1 MSRRRM
7 EEEVFEKITSR
18 MVEFLSDHGISPM
31 ILTISA
37 FAAAITSS
45 ILYLCAPSNR
55 LLYFP
60 AAITLALSGFLDAVD
75 GAVAR
80 RMNRASKLGA
90 FLDSVFDKL
99 GECFILI
106 AIICSG
112 AVDVLWGSI
121 ALASSILVSYVRH
134 RAEPFGVNLRGVGV
148 TERAERIILLIIAS
162 LLTPIAGDALNYG
175 IILIAVLA
183 SVTVAWR
190 IIYVVYRLRANRTLS

>member
-1 MSRRRM
+1 MSRRRI
-7 EEEVFEKITSR
+7 EEEIFERIASKV
-18 MVEFLSDHGISPM
+18 VEFLADRGISPM
-31 ILTISA
+31 SLTISA
-37 FAAAITSS
+37 FAATIISS
-45 ILYLCAPSNR
+45 ILYLYAPSNR

-60 AAITLALSGFLDAVD
+60 AAISLAFSGFLDAVD

-80 RMNRASKLGA
+80 RMDGTSRLGA

-99 GECFILI
+99 GECLILV

-134 RAEPFGVNLRGVGV
+134 RAEPLGVNLKGVGIG
-148 TERAERIILLIIAS
+148 ERAERMILLIIAS
-162 LLTPIAGDALNYG
+162 LIMPFMEDALNYG

-183 SVTVAWR
+183 SITVAWR
-190 IIYVVYRLRANRTLS
+190 IIYAVSKLRA

>member
-1 MSRRRM
+1 MSRRRI
-7 EEEVFEKITSR
+7 EEEIFERIASKV
-18 MVEFLSDHGISPM
+18 VEFLADRGISPTS
-31 ILTISA
+31 LTISA
-37 FAAAITSS
+37 FAATIISS
-45 ILYLCAPSNR
+45 ILYLYASSNR
-55 LLYFP
+55 LLYLP

-80 RMNRASKLGA
+80 RMDRTSRLGA

-99 GECFILI
+99 GECFILV

-134 RAEPFGVNLRGVGV
+134 RAEPLGVNLKGVGV
-148 TERAERIILLIIAS
+148 AERAERMIILIITSLI
-162 LLTPIAGDALNYG
+162 TPFMKDALNYG

-183 SVTVAWR
+183 SITVAWR
-190 IIYVVYRLRANRTLS
+190 IIYVVSRLRA

>member
-1 MSRRRM
+1 MSRRRIK
-7 EEEVFEKITSR
+7 EEIFERIASR
-18 MVEFLSDHGISPM
+18 VIEFLADRGISPM
-31 ILTISA
+31 SLTISA
-37 FAAAITSS
+37 FTATIISS
-45 ILYLCAPSNR
+45 ILYLYAPSNR

-60 AAITLALSGFLDAVD
+60 AAISLAFSGFLDAVD

-80 RMNRASKLGA
+80 RMDETSRLGA

-99 GECFILI
+99 GECLILV

-134 RAEPFGVNLRGVGV
+134 RAEPLGVNLKGVGV
-148 TERAERIILLIIAS
+148 AERAERMIILIITSLI
-162 LLTPIAGDALNYG
+162 TPFMKDALNYG

-183 SVTVAWR
+183 SITVAWR
-190 IIYVVYRLRANRTLS
+190 IIYTVSKLRA